1 MTGSLILNAST
12 VNIKKEHNRMKNFI
26 LGIVTTLIVGFWV
39 ILAIVGTI
47 SVKAAILIP
56 VGIIIGLL
64 IAVWL
69 FGLLW
74 NS

>member
-1 MTGSLILNAST
+1 M
-12 VNIKKEHNRMKNFI
+12 NIKKEHNRMKNFI

>member
-1 MTGSLILNAST
+1 M
-12 VNIKKEHNRMKNFI
+12 RNFI
-26 LGIVTTLIVGFWV
+26 LGILVVLIIGTWVTLSVVGV
-39 ILAIVGTI
+39 I
-47 SVKAAILIP
+47 SVKIAILVP
-56 VGIIIGLL
+56 VGIVIGLL

>member
-1 MTGSLILNAST
+1 
-12 VNIKKEHNRMKNFI
+12 MKNFI
-26 LGIVTTLIVGFWV
+26 LGIVTTLIVCAWV
-39 ILAIVGTI
+39 ILAIVGVI
-47 SVKAAILIP
+47 SVRAAILIP
-56 VGIIIGLL
+56 VGMIIGLL